1 MQDTSCS
8 TPVKLHNLKRL
19 GDSRQTQ
26 KKGIFQSKSHVL
38 FKNSRVIKNNLLFFQ
53 SEELN
58 ICVWVGY
65 HSYTFTGTMKL
76 YQTKKTIN
84 TKKY

>member
-1 MQDTSCS
+1 M
-8 TPVKLHNLKRL
+8 
-19 GDSRQTQ
+19 
-26 KKGIFQSKSHVL
+26 L

-58 ICVWVGY
+58 ICSWVGY
-65 HSYTFTGTMKL
+65 HSYTFTVTMKL

-84 TKKY
+84 IKKYLVEEEKHRRENKFLRKNIWIFD

>member
-1 MQDTSCS
+1 M
-8 TPVKLHNLKRL
+8 
-19 GDSRQTQ
+19 
-26 KKGIFQSKSHVL
+26 L

-58 ICVWVGY
+58 ICSWVGY
-65 HSYTFTGTMKL
+65 HSYTVTMKL

-84 TKKY
+84 THTQKHQAEEENHRRENTFLRKNIWIFD